1 MPTTLGWNEIAL
13 RLALTVVAGSLICA
27 SRQHCVRCHDRGD
40 ARVCNCNW
48 SLFWRRPN
56 HSGPRLSRVRSDSSL
71 GTEAGG
77 AAFLAGQKS

>member
-40 ARVCNCNW
+40 ALVCNCNW
-48 SLFWRRPN
+48 SLFWRRPIIL
-56 HSGPRLSRVRSDSSL
+56 GLVSL
-71 GTEAGG
+71 GLGLIVLWGLKLVE
-77 AAFLAGQKS
+77 QHS